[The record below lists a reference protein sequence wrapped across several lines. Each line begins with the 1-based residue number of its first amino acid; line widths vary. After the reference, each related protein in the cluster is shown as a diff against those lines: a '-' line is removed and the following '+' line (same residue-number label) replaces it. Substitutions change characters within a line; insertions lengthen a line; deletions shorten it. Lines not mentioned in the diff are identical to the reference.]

1 MQNQNYADH
10 AWRNCSNLL
19 YQFEYQPFKST
30 DWISIISQSISG
42 FDLISISM
50 VFILMFLLNSE
61 LFTGWIFGLTTD
73 LSVKQKTVDENAQTT
88 LEDVGSGQ
96 QSQLQTLKLFLLP
109 SNIKINL
116 KNSQLKMN
124 FQSNFSKKKIKL
136 ISWLNLNFPIWN

>member
-1 MQNQNYADH
+1 
-10 AWRNCSNLL
+10 
-19 YQFEYQPFKST
+19 
-30 DWISIISQSISG
+30 
-42 FDLISISM
+42 M

-136 ISWLNLNFPIWN
+136 IS